1 MLIFTL
7 NFNPIFCVVN
17 GIFSGLGEGAY
28 IIIKKSC
35 IMILRGEN
43 KQYNS
48 FCIVNFYQDY
58 KLKKENKENE
68 ELQVWLQLN
77 N

>member
-1 MLIFTL
+1 
-7 NFNPIFCVVN
+7 
-17 GIFSGLGEGAY
+17 
-28 IIIKKSC
+28 
-35 IMILRGEN
+35 MILRGEN

-77 N
+77 NWLEDKSYKHSIPWPD